1 MPDIPSPD
9 AHDPRGPFLAQIRH
23 LLDDPTFQ
31 LTALTNA
38 LEFGEA
44 AARAAWEAAE
54 GHKPLDRLLLA
65 LQAAAEVLEGIG
77 AALAAGEGEQAAK
90 E

>member
-1 MPDIPSPD
+1 MPDIPAPD

-38 LEFGEA
+38 LEFGEV
-44 AARAAWEAAE
+44 AARAAWEASK
-54 GHKPLDRLLLA
+54 GQKPLDRLLLA
-65 LQAAAEVLEGIG
+65 LQAAAEELEGLG
-77 AALAAGEGEQAAK
+77 TAMAEVDPQEGEK
-90 E
+90 